1 MKLADVTIRTKLYLG
16 FGATVAILVVLTAS
30 VYVNFAR
37 FSRANELNTH
47 SHEMLQHT
55 RAMLESLVNI
65 QTGERGYALTGTD
78 EFLKPLEEG
87 KKRFDSSLAKAK
99 SLAAGDPQQLARLQA
114 LQEEE
119 KKWLKVA
126 IEPVLKLR
134 RGVTAGVIQLDSLVQ
149 FEQTGRGEKSMN
161 AMRAM
166 QAEIDDAETKLQA
179 QRSQDAAALQ
189 EMTDAILIGGGV
201 AGAVLAA
208 LLAVFLVRHI
218 MAPLNQAVQ
227 VAKTVAAG
235 DLSSAIVV
243 DSENETGQLLKAL
256 KDMNG
261 SLEHIVSQVRSGT
274 DAIAA
279 ASTEIASGNAD
290 ISARTESQASALQRT
305 SASIEELTAT
315 VRQNADNAKQANQLA
330 ISASDYAAKGGA
342 VVGQV
347 VDTMGSI
354 KDSSRKIV
362 DIIAVIDGIAFQTNI
377 LALNAAVEAAR
388 AGEQGRGFAVVAA
401 EVRNLAQRSAAAAK
415 EIKTLI
421 ADSVE
426 RVDAGGKLVDQAGTT
441 MTDIVKS
448 IQHVTAIMSEI
459 TAASAEQSAGIE
471 EFSRAIGHVDEMTQ
485 QNAALVEQTAAAAE
499 SLREQAIGLTDVV
512 GAFKLS
518 GTSAVTVLPPAAGAP
533 ARTTL
538 HGGTQNAR
546 VGTNPTVRNLT
557 HTV

>member
-1 MKLADVTIRTKLYLG
+1 MKPADITIRTKLYLG
-16 FGATVAILVVLTAS
+16 FGAMVAILVVLIVSA
-30 VYVNFAR
+30 YVNFAR
-37 FSRANELNTH
+37 FSRANELNMR
-47 SHEMLQHT
+47 SHEMLKQTHG
-55 RAMLESLVNI
+55 MLESLVNI

-78 EFLKPLEEG
+78 EFLKPLEDG
-87 KKRFDSSLAKAK
+87 KKRFDSSLATAR
-99 SLAAGDPQQLARLQA
+99 SLAAGDPRQLARLQQ
-114 LQEEE
+114 LQEEQ

-166 QAEIDDAETKLQA
+166 QAEINDAETQLQM
-179 QRSQDAAALQ
+179 QRSREAAALQ
-189 EMTDAILIGGGV
+189 QTTDAILIGGGV

-208 LLAVFLVRHI
+208 LLAILLVRNI
-218 MAPLNQAVQ
+218 MRPLNQAVQ

-235 DLSSAIVV
+235 DLTSAIAVNSA
-243 DSENETGQLLKAL
+243 DETGQLLKAL
-256 KDMNG
+256 KEMNG

-290 ISARTESQASALQRT
+290 ISSRTESQAVSLQRT
-305 SASIEELTAT
+305 LASIEELTAT
-315 VRQNADNAKQANQLA
+315 VRQNADNAQQANQLA
-330 ISASDYAAKGGA
+330 ISASDHAARGGA

-421 ADSVE
+421 ADSVA

-448 IQHVTAIMSEI
+448 IQHVTQIMSEI
-459 TAASAEQSAGIE
+459 TTASAEQSAGIE

-485 QNAALVEQTAAAAE
+485 QNAALVEHAAAAAA
-499 SLREQAIGLTDVV
+499 SMREQAIGLTDVV

-518 GTSAVTVLPPAAGAP
+518 GASAGTALAPAGAA
-533 ARTTL
+533 ARI
-538 HGGTQNAR
+538 AR
-546 VGTNPTVRNLT
+546 PQRVAAPMLRN
-557 HTV
+557 